1 MPRRLN
7 ESNPYLRDEVA
18 FERAVHRSVAT
29 SSAIDGITAPFAATW
44 TRAKKGPARKTGRSK
59 PKANLR

>member
-1 MPRRLN
+1 M
-7 ESNPYLRDEVA
+7 RDEVA